1 MSNYFLSGPLPLP
14 GSGNTVKVTEFTSN
28 DTWTKDA
35 DAQYVYVRVFN
46 GGGGG
51 GSGRRGT
58 DGSSG
63 GGGAGSGGAA
73 FMWGCYAAQLGATE
87 SVVVGAGGT
96 GGAAV
101 LADNTNGNDGN
112 PGGVS
117 SFAGYSLN
125 NNTGGSFNNG
135 TGGLNAAGGSGGN
148 NCQYLPFDTNADAGI
163 VTNSPGGDGSTS
175 NGQAGVDV
183 GHAETGSVIREMIG
197 CPGGGGGGANS
208 GAERSG
214 GNGGGWVNFGIVGL
228 GGGSYLIQ
236 GGAGGV
242 ESGTINGA
250 NGSDFT
256 TGLRYLSGSGGG
268 GGGGQAAGGAA
279 GNGGNGGFP
288 SGGGGG
294 GGASI
299 NGTAS
304 GAGGDGADGL
314 VVVYEILG

>member
-1 MSNYFLSGPLPLP
+1 MAGSYFLSGPLPLP
-14 GSGNTVKVTEFTSN
+14 GGGNTVKVTEFTSN

-35 DAQYVYVRVFN
+35 DSQYVYVRVFN

-58 DGSSG
+58 DTSSG
-63 GGGAGSGGAA
+63 GGGAGSGGSS
-73 FMWGCYAAQLGATE
+73 FTWGCYAAQLAATE
-87 SVVVGAGGT
+87 SVVIGTGGT
-96 GGAAV
+96 GGVAV

-117 SFAGYSLN
+117 SFAGYSIDN
-125 NNTGGSFNNG
+125 NIGGAFNNG
-135 TGGLNAAGGSGGN
+135 TGGLNAAGGTGGS
-148 NCQYLPFDTNADAGI
+148 NCQYISFDTSGTSAI
-163 VTNSPGGDGSTS
+163 VTNSAGGDGATGDGT
-175 NGQAGVDV
+175 NGVDV
-183 GHAETGSVIREMIG
+183 GDAEFGSVVREMLG

-208 GAERSG
+208 GAETTG
-214 GNGGGWVNFGIVGL
+214 GNGGGWVNFGLNV
-228 GGGSYLIQ
+228 SYLIQ
-236 GGAGGV
+236 GGSGGV
-242 ESGTINGA
+242 ESGTINGS
-250 NGSDFT
+250 NGTDFT

-304 GAGGDGADGL
+304 GAGGDGGDGL

>member
-1 MSNYFLSGPLPLP
+1 MAGSYFLSGPLPLP
-14 GSGNTVKVTEFTSN
+14 GSGNTVKVTEFTTN

-58 DGSSG
+58 DGNSG
-63 GGGAGSGGAA
+63 GGGAGSGGAS
-73 FMWGCYAAQLGATE
+73 FIWGCYAAQLGATE
-87 SVVVGAGGT
+87 SVIVGAGGT
-96 GGAAV
+96 GGAAA

-112 PGGVS
+112 PGGIS
-117 SFAGYSLN
+117 SFAGYSLDN
-125 NNTGGSFNNG
+125 NIGGAFNNG
-135 TGGLNAAGGSGGN
+135 TGGLNGAGGTGGS
-148 NCQYLPFDTNADAGI
+148 NCQYMSFDATGTAAI
-163 VTNSPGGDGSTS
+163 ITNSPGGDGSGG
-175 NGQAGVDV
+175 NGQDGVYV
-183 GHAETGSVIREMIG
+183 GDGEFGSVIREMIG
-197 CPGGGGGGANS
+197 CPGGGGAGADS

-214 GNGGGWVNFGIVGL
+214 GSGGGWYNFGLANSIII
-228 GGGSYLIQ
+228 S

-250 NGSDFT
+250 NGTDFT

-268 GGGGQAAGGAA
+268 GGGGQSVGLVA
-279 GNGGNGGFP
+279 GNGGTGGFP

-304 GAGGDGADGL
+304 GSGGDGGDGL